1 MGWQG
6 VTVMDQRVRF
16 IAEYLKGYIPFS
28 ELCLQF
34 TISRNTGYKWVKRYE
49 EGGSSGLVDRSRRPH
64 TSPYATDTAV
74 VEALVQTRTKHPTWG
89 PKKLLETLRPRY
101 RDLPAISTA
110 ADILKRQGLII
121 PDKRRLRR
129 KHPGCPK
136 AIAQQPNDIWS
147 ADYKGH
153 FKMRN
158 GLYCYPLTVCDMKSR
173 YLLGCHAQEAISLEE
188 TKRDFTQLFREY
200 GLPQRIRT
208 DNGVPFASNALARL
222 STLSVWW
229 VKLGIYPEQIEPGKP
244 AQNGKHERMHRT
256 LKKEATIPPE
266 KNLAA
271 QQKRFDAFRKEY
283 NTQRPHE
290 ALAMKTPSALYIPS
304 LRRMPK
310 KLTHFDYPYHF
321 EVRRVSRNNGIRWQH
336 RWVQVSSTL
345 AEEYIGFEEIEDGIY
360 NVYFCE
366 LLIGR
371 FREETMRI
379 EDVIERV
386 PIRQRGIV
394 ECGNPKTR
402 RKVSPMSLE

>member
-1 MGWQG
+1 MGWKG

-16 IAEYLKGYIPFS
+16 IAEYLKEYFPFN

-34 TISRNTGYKWVKRYE
+34 SISRKTGYKWVERYE
-49 EGGSSGLVDRSRRPH
+49 EGGSCALADQSRRPH
-64 TSPYATDTAV
+64 TCPHLTDHAII
-74 VEALVQTRTKHPTWG
+74 EALVKERGKHPTWG
-89 PKKLLETLRPRY
+89 PKKLLAILERRY
-101 RDLPAISTA
+101 PDLPAISTA
-110 ADILKRQGLII
+110 ADILKRKGLII
-121 PDKRRLRR
+121 PGKRRLRR
-129 KHPGCPK
+129 KHPGCPQT
-136 AIAQQPNDIWS
+136 IARQPNDIWS

-173 YLLGCHAQEAISLEE
+173 YLLGCHAHPAISLEG
-188 TKRDFTQLFREY
+188 TKAHFTRLFREY
-200 GLPQRIRT
+200 GLPRRIRT

-244 AQNGKHERMHRT
+244 SQNGKHERMHQT

-266 KNLAA
+266 KNLVL

-283 NTQRPHE
+283 NRERPHE
-290 ALAMKTPSALYIPS
+290 ALFQRTPSSIYVS
-304 LRRMPK
+304 SSRRMPK

-321 EVRRVSRNNGIRWQH
+321 EVRRVSRNNGIRWSN

-345 AEEYIGFEEIEDGIY
+345 AEEYIGFEEVEDGIH

-371 FREETMRI
+371 FREETMKI

-386 PIRQRGIV
+386 PVRQTGIV
-394 ECGNPKTR
+394 ECCNPKTR